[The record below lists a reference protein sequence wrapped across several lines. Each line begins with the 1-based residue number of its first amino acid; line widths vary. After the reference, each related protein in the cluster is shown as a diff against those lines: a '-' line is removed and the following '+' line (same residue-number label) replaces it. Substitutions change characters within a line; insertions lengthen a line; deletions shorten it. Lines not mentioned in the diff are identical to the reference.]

1 MRKMFIMMTTYYNF
15 EHSTITKVVGSA
27 PGETMEINSY
37 LCRNDAEVLGNTFKE
52 LGVR

>member
-27 PGETMEINSY
+27 PGGGNWNSFS
-37 LCRNDAEVLGNTFKE
+37 L
-52 LGVR
+52 